1 MENRCPACYSLRS
14 RCATA
19 WLLVACL
26 LIFTLCLPGPQVSPA
41 GLAIPDT
48 NLPNTSGWGP
58 AVFNPRE
65 SLPPT
70 WISPGD
76 LNPLPNLYEFIA
88 QVMNHD
94 QESVRGVYVPG
105 TFALPVVQQPEDDY
119 SFVSQLDEMV
129 TQFGRAALF
138 DVVGL
143 LAHNYLSG
151 KQFYQLVIGQ
161 PVIIVMGD
169 GTTRHFTISEING
182 FQRIRKPARL
192 DEFIDVITGKKYSSL
207 QVFNRFYRGYH
218 HLTFQTC
225 LEKDGDQDWG
235 LYFVVAQPAETVYTR
250 HLPSTG
256 IVPR

>member
-1 MENRCPACYSLRS
+1 M
-14 RCATA
+14 
-19 WLLVACL
+19 VACL
-26 LIFTLCLPGPQVSPA
+26 LIFTLCISGPQVSPHGPTIRHA
-41 GLAIPDT
+41 

-58 AVFNPRE
+58 NVFNPGE

-70 WISPGD
+70 WISPGG

-94 QESVRGVYVPG
+94 QETVRGVYVPG
-105 TFALPVVQQPEDDY
+105 IFALPVVQQPGENY
-119 SFVSQLDEMV
+119 SFVSTLDERV

-138 DVVGL
+138 DVIGL

-151 KQFYQLVIGQ
+151 KHFYQLVIGQ

-169 GTTRHFTISEING
+169 GTTRHFTISEISG

-192 DEFIDVITGKKYSSL
+192 DEFIDVISGKKYSSL
-207 QVFNRFYRGYH
+207 QVFNRFYNGYH

-225 LEKDGDQDWG
+225 LEKDGDLDWG
-235 LYFVVAQPAETVYTR
+235 LYFVVAQPAELVHTR
-250 HLPSTG
+250 LSPPPA